1 MRLTCWNH
9 RWLTNRLPCL
19 AALIERDIYW
29 GKFNGVESEP
39 VGKAD
44 SVLRKAKVPGGGT
57 RISGY
62 SG

>member
-9 RWLTNRLPCL
+9 RWLTSRLPCL

-44 SVLRKAKVPGGGT
+44 SVLRRAKVPGGGT